1 MAKFNAITACLDTY
15 LAATSGIPA
24 IKWSNVEYNPDT
36 GTSFLAV
43 ENIFT
48 SRKPASMGLNQQKR
62 TQGIYSI
69 YIYTP
74 ENLGPGAGTTLA
86 DILITA
92 FDVNTAITQSGT
104 TVSVEYSEV
113 GKSFETSPF
122 YCTPVTIAWY
132 AYTD

>member
-15 LAATSGIPA
+15 LVGTSGIPA

-36 GTSFLAV
+36 GTSFLSA

-48 SRKPASMGLNQQKR
+48 SRKAESMGLNTQKR
-62 TQGIYSI
+62 TQGIYTI
-69 YIYTP
+69 NIYTP
-74 ENLGPGAGTTLA
+74 ENLGPGAGTNLA
-86 DILITA
+86 DILITR
-92 FDVNTAITQSGT
+92 FDVNTAAVQSGV

>member
-15 LAATSGIPA
+15 LLATPSIPT
-24 IKWSNVEYNPDT
+24 IKWSNVAFNPDT
-36 GTSFLAV
+36 GTPFLSA

-62 TQGIYSI
+62 TQGIYTI
-69 YIYTP
+69 NIYTP
-74 ENLGPGAGTTLA
+74 ENLGPGAGTILA
-86 DILITA
+86 DTLITR
-92 FDVNTAITQSGT
+92 FDVNTYITQSGT

-113 GKSFETSPF
+113 GKSFEASPF